1 MRKERGEVGLR
12 APFTCF
18 SRASYPSFASLLLL
32 RQLPTLLAFWA
43 EKEDGGCGGGDNEIP
58 LHCQFSPPFL
68 FGEEAVVI
76 GHKKEGERL
85 RLYSRILLAQVL
97 FPSSL
102 FSWMMALLGRSPSH
116 YYREK
121 TSLYSNWSGGKN
133 SFAPSLFHPTTAT
146 FLFHAQ
152 WLLPPCFSSKEETQ
166 IFIPNFLLLPFPS
179 FLLASVP
186 VVSQFHGG
194 FSLSPLLFPLVVSSS
209 PPPFL
214 LLQVKCPPPPPK
226 CKLM

>member
-1 MRKERGEVGLR
+1 MR

-58 LHCQFSPPFL
+58 LHCQFSPFFL

-121 TSLYSNWSGGKN
+121 TSLQYIRTDRAEKTVLPHPSSIQQRPL
-133 SFAPSLFHPTTAT
+133 SFFTPNDF
-146 FLFHAQ
+146 F
-152 WLLPPCFSSKEETQ
+152 PPCFSSKEETQ
-166 IFIPNFLLLPFPS
+166 IFTPNFLLLPFPS

-214 LLQVKCPPPPPK
+214 LLEVECPPPPPK